1 MGIGHD
7 THRLRPGSRLCLGGI
22 YIPHDRESVG
32 HSDADVLL
40 HAITDALLGAA
51 ALGDIGE
58 MFPDTDPSN
67 QGKDSAEMLRAARDS
82 VASAG
87 WDIVNLD
94 CIVFA
99 EQPKLGPFKRGIQA
113 RVAEILGIDPGQVG
127 IKAKTGEGLGA
138 IGRQEAIAAECVAL
152 LQFRGS
158 SAATVEENGRKR
170 LVT

>member
-1 MGIGHD
+1 
-7 THRLRPGSRLCLGGI
+7 
-22 YIPHDRESVG
+22 
-32 HSDADVLL
+32 
-40 HAITDALLGAA
+40 
-51 ALGDIGE
+51 

-67 QGKDSAEMLRAARDS
+67 RGKDSAEMLRAARDA
-82 VASAG
+82 VATAG

-158 SAATVEENGRKR
+158 SAATDEAND
-170 LVT
+170 L